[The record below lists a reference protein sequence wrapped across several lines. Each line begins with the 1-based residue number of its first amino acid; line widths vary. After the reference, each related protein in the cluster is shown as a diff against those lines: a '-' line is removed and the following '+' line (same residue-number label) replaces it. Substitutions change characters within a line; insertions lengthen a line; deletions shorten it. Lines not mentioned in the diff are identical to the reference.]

1 MQQQKSVEKV
11 TTLKKD
17 EKILVVARETILK
30 DKPFDGFLPT
40 KNFVDE
46 YQGLI
51 EEHKEFLWRSE
62 VENDLSY
69 KQIIPYLVF
78 RNNGKIFVMQRK
90 STASET
96 RLQSK
101 FSLGIGGHIRE
112 EDITNKSLFDW
123 AAREFEEEVDYKG
136 RFEITPIGLINDDC
150 NSVGQVHIGFV
161 FLLEGDLGE
170 ISIRDEHKSGQ
181 MLSLEECAAIYPN
194 MENWSQLVFDFLN
207 KTI

>member
-1 MQQQKSVEKV
+1 MQKQKNVEKV

-17 EKILVVARETILK
+17 EKILVVAREKILR

-46 YQGLI
+46 YQCLI
-51 EEHKEFLWRSE
+51 EANKKFLWRSE
-62 VENDLSY
+62 VENDPLY

-101 FSLGIGGHIRE
+101 YSLGIGGHIRA
-112 EDITNKSLFDW
+112 EDMANKSLFDW
-123 AAREFEEEVDYKG
+123 AAREFDEEVEYRGAFQIK
-136 RFEITPIGLINDDC
+136 PIGLINDD
-150 NSVGQVHIGFV
+150 SDAVGQVHIGLV
-161 FLLEGDLGE
+161 FLLEGDSSE
-170 ISIRDEHKSGQ
+170 IKIRDEHKSGQ
-181 MLSLEECAAIYPN
+181 LLTVEECDALYSN
-194 MENWSQLVFDFLN
+194 MENWSQLVFDFL
-207 KTI
+207 KS